1 VEHHSHYH
9 TRHGEDKNKDQ
20 GHVIGGFKS
29 WVLSSC
35 HILFLPLVPPVPIG
49 VKLGVNIRLMIVPW
63 ATQIPRKKP
72 RNTLGK
78 NWRRWALM
86 LSDSQ
91 IVDGNMMEVRFCR
104 SVAAVPLCR
113 YCWTYI
119 NAEVTTRSLE
129 IKVNSALCR
138 PFPSSLSMPW
148 HARSFLVY

>member
-104 SVAAVPLCR
+104 LVAVMPVLLIYIWMQKWRFISWKEGGLDLPL
-113 YCWTYI
+113 
-119 NAEVTTRSLE
+119 L
-129 IKVNSALCR
+129 
-138 PFPSSLSMPW
+138 
-148 HARSFLVY
+148 HSFLLPLVRTWTRCSN